1 MHGRSS
7 NEIIIAGY
15 YENACRELAKV
26 RSVIDVKEILNS
38 AIGMKAYAAQAKNK
52 QLLIES
58 IEVREIATRK
68 IGWCIDQQRQTV
80 GLSKGAREK
89 GTNRGMTRV
98 EKNPASLSEAG
109 IDKNLAKRARWLW
122 NMTPAEFKEHLKE
135 RRETA
140 LSDLGQIIT
149 RARKA
154 KHVEIMVKRK
164 ARHAAIAEQAATQAE
179 LQEIGPFALIYA
191 DPPWTFE
198 THTPETTSRMPD
210 DHYPPMTDDEIA
222 TMEITGKRIYEL
234 VHDDSILFMWCTS
247 SNIKRAIEVLE
258 RWGFEYKTN
267 LCWDKVTIGTGLIFR
282 NQHEILLVG
291 TRGKFPK
298 PMVLPSSVFR
308 EQKTAHSVKPAGVR
322 KLIEQMYPELTAENR
337 IELFARGGAEGW
349 LSYGFES

>member
-7 NEIIIAGY
+7 NEIIITGY

-154 KHVEIMVKRK
+154 KHV
-164 ARHAAIAEQAATQAE
+164 
-179 LQEIGPFALIYA
+179 
-191 DPPWTFE
+191 
-198 THTPETTSRMPD
+198 
-210 DHYPPMTDDEIA
+210 
-222 TMEITGKRIYEL
+222 
-234 VHDDSILFMWCTS
+234 
-247 SNIKRAIEVLE
+247 
-258 RWGFEYKTN
+258 
-267 LCWDKVTIGTGLIFR
+267 
-282 NQHEILLVG
+282 
-291 TRGKFPK
+291 
-298 PMVLPSSVFR
+298 
-308 EQKTAHSVKPAGVR
+308 
-322 KLIEQMYPELTAENR
+322 
-337 IELFARGGAEGW
+337 
-349 LSYGFES
+349 